1 MSRRNEPVASV
12 KELLFL
18 ILIVLLISLV
28 MQTCGCS
35 TYRTPVEYSVKPF
48 KVVLAEDQYIQA
60 MWEASGGNSDVA
72 PDGFIDQQER
82 TIYVPFKNKD
92 IHGNPK
98 PDMYVLGH
106 EVWHLRELGGWWHR

>member
-28 MQTCGCS
+28 MQTCGCAS
-35 TYRTPVEYSVKPF
+35 VPNHVAIYQVKPYTI
-48 KVVLAEDQYIQA
+48 VSANPRYIQK
-60 MWEASGGNSDVA
+60 MYDRFC
-72 PDGFIDQQER
+72 PDEKRNEWGFYEPATR
-82 TIYVPFKNKD
+82 TIYVVGERWD
-92 IHGNPK
+92 RSMPK
-98 PDMYVLGH
+98 AYELGH